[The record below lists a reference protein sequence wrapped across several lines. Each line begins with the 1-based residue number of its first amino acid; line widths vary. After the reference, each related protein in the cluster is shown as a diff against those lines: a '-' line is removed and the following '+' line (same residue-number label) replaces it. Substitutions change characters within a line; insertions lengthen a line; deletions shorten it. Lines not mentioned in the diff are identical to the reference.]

1 MEGPQTGVR
10 EVVSG
15 VSKTE
20 VTVGGRTISFETGR
34 LAKQASGSVLVR
46 TGDTMV
52 LVTAVVAASERNV
65 DFFPLTVDIEA
76 GMYAAG
82 KIPGGFIKKEGRPSD
97 QSILNARLIDR
108 PIRPLWPKGFNRETH
123 IVATVLSVDKKNPY
137 DVLALTGASAA
148 LCLSEA
154 PFGGPVGAVRV
165 AKVEGEWVVNPTYE
179 EIDQSPINLVVA
191 GTKDAIG
198 MVEAGCDEVDEADI
212 VAALEVAHEAIKGIC
227 SGISAWAA
235 EVGVPKMEFTPK
247 VADRGLMEKIKESY
261 GDRLIEACNVLDKH
275 GRAGALA
282 ALKQELVSGWLPED
296 ATEEQIAEAAGV
308 SKAFDAVEKEHVRK
322 TIAVDKKR
330 PDARGV
336 DEIRPISCEVSVA
349 PRTHG
354 SGLFTRGQ
362 TQVMTL
368 LTLGAARDEQRV
380 DGLDIEESKRFMH
393 HYKFPPFSVGE
404 TGFMRGPGRR
414 EIGHGA
420 LAERALVPVVPDEEQ
435 FPYTIRLVS
444 ETLESNGSSSMA
456 SVCASTLAMMD
467 AGVPI
472 ARPVAGIAM
481 GLIKEGDDYVVL
493 TDIAGVEDHLGDMD
507 FKVAG
512 TDRGITALQM
522 DIKITGVTFEI
533 MRDALAR
540 ARKAR
545 LFILD
550 RIAEALSGPRP
561 ELSEF
566 APRIATIRIDPEK
579 IGAVIGKGGETIRGM
594 EAEFECTIDVAE
606 DGLIKVFATDGKLG
620 DQCIQRINLLTRE
633 TQVGDIVEG
642 HVASTT
648 SFGAFVTLK
657 PGTDGL
663 VHISRLADRRVAT
676 VEEVVNR
683 GDLVRVEVLDV
694 QQQPGGKEKISLRLL
709 ENLSKKDD

>member
-1 MEGPQTGVR
+1 VA
-10 EVVSG
+10 SG
-15 VSKTE
+15 VSRTE
-20 VTVGGRTISFETGR
+20 VGLGDKKISFETGR
-34 LAKQASGSVLVR
+34 LAKQASGAVVVR
-46 TGDTMV
+46 SGDTMV
-52 LVTAVVAASERNV
+52 LVTAVVANTERNV
-65 DFFPLTVDIEA
+65 DFFPLTVDVEA

-97 QSILNARLIDR
+97 QAILNARLIDR
-108 PIRPLWPKGFNRETH
+108 PIRPLWPKGFNKETH
-123 IVATVLSVDKKNPY
+123 IVATVLSVDKTNPY
-137 DVLALTGASAA
+137 DVLALAGASAA
-148 LCLSEA
+148 LSLSEA
-154 PFGGPVGAVRV
+154 PFLGPVGAVRV
-165 AKVEGEWVVNPTYE
+165 AKIDGSWVVNPTYE
-179 EIDQSPINLVVA
+179 EIDQSPVNLVVA
-191 GTKDAIG
+191 GTSDAIS
-198 MVEAGCDEVDEADI
+198 MVEAGCEEVDETDI
-212 VAALEVAHEAIKGIC
+212 IAGLEIAHEAIKKQVEVIR
-227 SGISAWAA
+227 SWAA
-235 EVGVPKMEFTPK
+235 EVGVPKMEFAERLP
-247 VADRGLMEKIKESY
+247 DRLLMDKIKARFGVE
-261 GDRLIEACNVLDKH
+261 IEEANNVLDKH
-275 GRAGALA
+275 ERASAVA
-282 ALKQELVSGWLPED
+282 ALKKD
-296 ATEEQIAEAAGV
+296 ALEAFAPGQDSQDPAAETAALA
-308 SKAFDAVEKEHVRK
+308 KAFDAVEKETVRRV
-322 TIAVDKKR
+322 IAVDKKR
-330 PDARGV
+330 PDGRGV
-336 DEIRPISCEVSVA
+336 DEIREISCDVRVA

-362 TQVMTL
+362 TQVLTL

-380 DGLDIEESKRFMH
+380 DGLDLEESKRFMH

-420 LAERALVPVVPDEEQ
+420 LAERALFPLIPNEEA

-456 SVCASTLAMMD
+456 SVCASTLALMD

-481 GLIKEGDDYVVL
+481 GLIKEKEDYVVL

-512 TDRGITALQM
+512 THKGITALQM
-522 DIKITGVTFEI
+522 DIKITGVTFAI
-533 MRDALAR
+533 MRDALER

-550 RIAEALSGPRP
+550 KIAETLSSPRS
-561 ELSEF
+561 ELSDF

-606 DGLIKVFATDGKLG
+606 DGLVKVFATDGKLG
-620 DQCIQRINLLTRE
+620 DACIERIGLLTRE

-642 HVASTT
+642 RVASTT

-663 VHISRLADRRVAT
+663 VHISRLADHRVGT

-694 QQQPGGKEKISLRLL
+694 QMQGGKEKISLRLL
-709 ENLSKKDD
+709 ENLSKKEGSVD

>member
-1 MEGPQTGVR
+1 MVSRVSAT
-10 EVVSG
+10 EVVLG
-15 VSKTE
+15 DRV
-20 VTVGGRTISFETGR
+20 ISFETGR
-34 LAKQASGSVLVR
+34 LAKQASGAVVVR
-46 TGDTMV
+46 LGDTMV
-52 LVTAVVAASERNV
+52 LVTAVVSATERNV
-65 DFFPLTVDIEA
+65 DFFPLTVDVEA

-137 DVLALTGASAA
+137 DVLGVIGASAA
-148 LCLSEA
+148 LALSEA
-154 PFGGPVGAVRV
+154 PFLGPIGAVRV
-165 AKVEGEWVVNPTYE
+165 AKVDGEWVVNPTYE
-179 EIDQSPINLVVA
+179 EIERSPLNLVVA
-191 GTKDAIG
+191 GTREAIG

-212 VAALEVAHEAIKGIC
+212 VAGLEVAHEAIKKQVDV
-227 SGISAWAA
+227 ISAWAG
-235 EVGVPKMEFTPK
+235 EVGTPKMEFAPK
-247 VADRGLMEKIKESY
+247 VADPELMERIRAEFGEQIARASN
-261 GDRLIEACNVLDKH
+261 LLDKH
-275 GRAGALA
+275 ERAEAVAAVKQEVLA
-282 ALKQELVSGWLPED
+282 ALS
-296 ATEEQIAEAAGV
+296 ATADSAEEGVDPAAV
-308 SKAFDAVEKEHVRK
+308 AKAFDAVEKEIVRK
-322 TIAVDKKR
+322 AIAVEKKR
-330 PDARGV
+330 PDGRGV
-336 DEIRPISCEVSVA
+336 DEIRPISCEVGVA

-362 TQVMTL
+362 TQVLTL
-368 LTLGAARDEQRV
+368 LTLGAARDEQRI

-420 LAERALVPVVPDEEQ
+420 LAERALLPVVPSEEV

-456 SVCASTLAMMD
+456 SVCASSLALMD

-472 ARPVAGIAM
+472 ARAVAGIAM
-481 GLIKEGDDYVVL
+481 GLIKEGDDYVIL

-512 TDRGITALQM
+512 TERGVTALQM
-522 DIKITGVTFEI
+522 DIKITGVTFDI
-533 MRDALAR
+533 MREALER

-550 RIAEALSGPRP
+550 KMAEVIAAPRP
-561 ELSEF
+561 HLSDY

-579 IGAVIGKGGETIRGM
+579 IGLVIGKGGETIRGM
-594 EAEFECTIDVAE
+594 ETEFECTIDVEE

-620 DQCIQRINLLTRE
+620 DACIDRINMLTRE
-633 TQVGDIVEG
+633 TRAGDIVEG
-642 HVASTT
+642 RVASTT

-663 VHISRLADRRVAT
+663 IHISRLADRRVAS
-676 VEEVVNR
+676 VEDVVNR

-694 QQQPGGKEKISLRLL
+694 QIQGGKEKISLRLL
-709 ENLSKKDD
+709 ENLSKKEGSDR

>member
-1 MEGPQTGVR
+1 VAAEVR
-10 EVVSG
+10 TTEVVLG
-15 VSKTE
+15 DKTI
-20 VTVGGRTISFETGR
+20 TFETGK
-34 LAKQASGSVLVR
+34 LAKQASGAVVVR
-46 TGDTMV
+46 LGDTMV
-52 LVTAVVAASERNV
+52 LVTAVVASTERNV
-65 DFFPLTVDIEA
+65 DFFPLTVDVEA

-97 QSILNARLIDR
+97 QSILTARLIDR
-108 PIRPLWPKGFNRETH
+108 PIRPLWPKGFNKETH
-123 IVATVLSVDKKNPY
+123 IVATVLSVDRTNPY
-137 DVLALTGASAA
+137 DVLALAGASAA
-148 LCLSEA
+148 LCLSDA

-165 AKVEGEWVVNPTYE
+165 AKVEGSWIVNPTYE
-179 EIDQSPINLVVA
+179 QIEMSPINMVVA
-191 GTKDAIG
+191 GTADAIG
-198 MVEAGCDEVDEADI
+198 MVEAGCEEVDEAD
-212 VAALEVAHEAIKGIC
+212 VLAGLEVAHEAIKKQVEVIRT
-227 SGISAWAA
+227 WAA
-235 EVGVPKMEFTPK
+235 EIGKPKMEFPAK
-247 VADRGLMEKIKESY
+247 LPDQAFMEKIR
-261 GDRLIEACNVLDKH
+261 DRFAAALEQASNILDKKQ
-275 GRAGALA
+275 RSDALDV
-282 ALKQELVSGWLPED
+282 LKQEVL
-296 ATEEQIAEAAGV
+296 AAWPPAVDSDDPAGETGRLA
-308 SKAFDAVEKEHVRK
+308 KAFDAVEKEIVRRV
-322 TIAVDKKR
+322 IAVDKRR
-330 PDARGV
+330 PDGRGV
-336 DEIRPISCEVSVA
+336 DEIRQIDCDIKVA

-362 TQVMTL
+362 TQVLTL

-380 DGLDIEESKRFMH
+380 DGLDVEESKRFMH

-420 LAERALVPVVPDEEQ
+420 LAERALVQVIPDEEA

-456 SVCASTLAMMD
+456 SVCASTLALMD

-481 GLIKEGDDYVVL
+481 GLVKEGEDYVVL

-522 DIKITGVTFEI
+522 DIKITGVTFAI
-533 MRDALAR
+533 MKDALER

-545 LFILD
+545 LFLLD
-550 RIAEALSGPRP
+550 KIAATISAPRA

-566 APRIATIRIDPEK
+566 APRIGTIRIDPDK

-594 EAEFECTIDVAE
+594 EAEFECTIDVSE
-606 DGLIKVFATDGKLG
+606 DGLVKVFATTGKLG
-620 DQCIQRINLLTRE
+620 DACLERIGLLTRE
-633 TQVGDIVEG
+633 TEVGDIVEG
-642 HVASTT
+642 RVASTT

-663 VHISRLADRRVAT
+663 VHISRLADHRVAT

-683 GDLVRVEVLDV
+683 GDLVKVEVLDV
-694 QQQPGGKEKISLRLL
+694 QMQGGKEKISLRLL
-709 ENLSKKDD
+709 ENLSSKEGSVD

>member
-1 MEGPQTGVR
+1 VA
-10 EVVSG
+10 SG

-20 VTVGGRTISFETGR
+20 VTLGDKKISFETGR
-34 LAKQASGSVLVR
+34 LAKQASGAVIVR
-46 TGDTMV
+46 SGDTMV
-52 LVTAVVAASERNV
+52 LVTAVVASTERNV
-65 DFFPLTVDIEA
+65 DFFPLTVDVEA

-97 QSILNARLIDR
+97 QAILNARLIDR
-108 PIRPLWPKGFNRETH
+108 PIRPLWPKGFNKETH
-123 IVATVLSVDKKNPY
+123 IVATVLSVDKTNPY
-137 DVLALTGASAA
+137 DVLAVAGASAA
-148 LCLSEA
+148 LSLSEA
-154 PFGGPVGAVRV
+154 PFQGPVGAVRV
-165 AKVEGEWVVNPTYE
+165 AKVEGSWIVNPTYE
-179 EIDQSPINLVVA
+179 EIEQSPVNLVVA
-191 GTKDAIG
+191 GTAEAIG
-198 MVEAGCDEVDEADI
+198 MVEAGCEEVDEADI
-212 VAALEVAHEAIKGIC
+212 LAGLEVAHEAIKKECEVIK
-227 SGISAWAA
+227 AWAA
-235 EVGVPKMEFTPK
+235 ENGVPKMEFAEKLPDQLL
-247 VADRGLMEKIKESY
+247 VDKIKARFGGEILQAS
-261 GDRLIEACNVLDKH
+261 NVLDKH
-275 GRAGALA
+275 ERSAAVAAVKQQVLEAWPPAADSADSAAEVAALA
-282 ALKQELVSGWLPED
+282 
-296 ATEEQIAEAAGV
+296 
-308 SKAFDAVEKEHVRK
+308 KAFDAVEKETVRK
-322 TIAVDKKR
+322 VIAVDKKR
-330 PDARGV
+330 PDGRDV
-336 DEIRPISCEVSVA
+336 DEIRQIDCDVKVA

-362 TQVMTL
+362 TQVLTL
-368 LTLGAARDEQRV
+368 LTLGAARDEQRI

-420 LAERALVPVVPDEEQ
+420 LAERALTPVIPDEEK

-456 SVCASTLAMMD
+456 SVCASTLALMD

-481 GLIKEGDDYVVL
+481 GLIKEKDDYVVL

-512 TDRGITALQM
+512 TDKGITALQM
-522 DIKITGVTFEI
+522 DIKIKGVTFAI
-533 MRDALAR
+533 MKDALER

-550 RIAEALSGPRP
+550 KIAACLTAPRETLSD
-561 ELSEF
+561 F
-566 APRIATIRIDPEK
+566 APRIGTIRIDPEK

-606 DGLIKVFATDGKLG
+606 DGLVKVFATDGKLG
-620 DQCIQRINLLTRE
+620 DQCLERIRLLTRE
-633 TQVGDIVEG
+633 TEVGDIIEG
-642 HVASTT
+642 RVASTT

-663 VHISRLADRRVAT
+663 VHISRLADHRVAT
-676 VEEVVNR
+676 VEDVVNR

-694 QQQPGGKEKISLRLL
+694 QQQGGKEKISLRLL
-709 ENLSKKDD
+709 ENLSAKEGSAS

>member
-1 MEGPQTGVR
+1 VAG
-10 EVVSG
+10 G
-15 VSKTE
+15 VSRAE
-20 VTVGGRTISFETGR
+20 VAVGDKKITFETGR
-34 LAKQASGSVLVR
+34 LAKQASGAVLVR
-46 TGDTMV
+46 SGDTMV
-52 LVTAVVAASERNV
+52 LVTAVVASTERNV
-65 DFFPLTVDIEA
+65 DFFPLTVDVEA
-76 GMYAAG
+76 RMYAAG

-97 QSILNARLIDR
+97 QAILNARLIDR
-108 PIRPLWPKGFNRETH
+108 PIRPLWPKGFNKETH

-137 DVLALTGASAA
+137 DVLALAGASAA
-148 LCLSEA
+148 LSISEA
-154 PFGGPVGAVRV
+154 PFMGPVGAVRV
-165 AKVEGEWVVNPTYE
+165 AKVNGSWVVNPTFE
-179 EIDQSPINLVVA
+179 EIDQSPVNLVVA
-191 GTKDAIG
+191 GTYDAIG
-198 MVEAGCDEVDEADI
+198 MVEAGCEEVDEADI
-212 VAALEVAHEAIKGIC
+212 IAGLEVAHEAIKKQVEVIR
-227 SGISAWAA
+227 AWAA
-235 EVGVPKMEFTPK
+235 EVGVPKMEFAEK
-247 VADRGLMEKIKESY
+247 VPDRQLMDKIKARFASE
-261 GDRLIEACNVLDKH
+261 IEQASNVLDKH
-275 GRAGALA
+275 ERAKAIA
-282 ALKQELVSGWLPED
+282 ALKQQALAAWPP
-296 ATEEQIAEAAGV
+296 AEGSTDPAAETAQLA
-308 SKAFDAVEKEHVRK
+308 KAFDAVEKETVRRL
-322 TIAVDKKR
+322 IAVDKKR
-330 PDARGV
+330 PDGRRA
-336 DEIRPISCEVSVA
+336 DEIRAIDCEVKVA

-362 TQVMTL
+362 TQVLTL

-380 DGLDIEESKRFMH
+380 DGIDVDESKRFMH
-393 HYKFPPFSVGE
+393 HYMFPPFSVGE

-420 LAERALVPVVPDEEQ
+420 LAERALFPVIPSEEA

-456 SVCASTLAMMD
+456 SVCGSTLALMD

-472 ARPVAGIAM
+472 TRPVAGIAM
-481 GLIKEGDDYVVL
+481 GLIKENDDYVVL

-512 TDRGITALQM
+512 TEKGITALQM
-522 DIKITGVTFEI
+522 DIKIKGVTFAI
-533 MRDALAR
+533 MKDALES

-545 LFILD
+545 MFILGK
-550 RIAEALSGPRP
+550 ISESLPAPRP

-620 DQCIQRINLLTRE
+620 DGCIERIGLLTRE
-633 TQVGDIVEG
+633 TEIGDIVEG
-642 HVASTT
+642 RVASTT

-663 VHISRLADRRVAT
+663 IHISRLADRRVGT

-694 QQQPGGKEKISLRLL
+694 QMQGGKEKIGLRLL
-709 ENLSKKDD
+709 ENLSAKEGSVD

>member
-1 MEGPQTGVR
+1 VTLGD
-10 EVVSG
+10 
-15 VSKTE
+15 KTI
-20 VTVGGRTISFETGR
+20 TFETGR
-34 LAKQASGSVLVR
+34 LAKQASGAVVVTS
-46 TGDTMV
+46 GDTMV
-52 LVTAVVAASERNV
+52 LVTAVVASTERNV
-65 DFFPLTVDIEA
+65 DFFPLTVDVEA

-82 KIPGGFIKKEGRPSD
+82 KIPGGFIKREGRASD
-97 QSILNARLIDR
+97 QAILNARLIDR

-123 IVATVLSVDKKNPY
+123 IVVTVLSVDKTNPY
-137 DVLALTGASAA
+137 DVLAVAGASAA
-148 LCLSEA
+148 LSLSEA
-154 PFGGPVGAVRV
+154 PFLGPIGAVRV
-165 AKVEGEWVVNPTYE
+165 AKIDGSWVVNPTYA
-179 EIDQSPINLVVA
+179 EIDQSPVNLVVA
-191 GTKDAIG
+191 GTAEAIG

-212 VAALEVAHEAIKGIC
+212 LAGLEVAHEAIKKQVEAIR
-227 SGISAWAA
+227 SWAA
-235 EVGVPKMEFTPK
+235 EVGRPKMEFAEKLPAP
-247 VADRGLMEKIKESY
+247 VLVDKIKARFAGE
-261 GDRLIEACNVLDKH
+261 IEQASNVLDKH
-275 GRAGALA
+275 ERSNAVAAVKQAVLEAWPPAEDAEDPAAEIAALA
-282 ALKQELVSGWLPED
+282 
-296 ATEEQIAEAAGV
+296 
-308 SKAFDAVEKEHVRK
+308 KAFDAVEKETVRRV
-322 TIAVDKKR
+322 IAVDKKR
-330 PDARGV
+330 PDGRGV
-336 DEIRPISCEVSVA
+336 DEIRPIDCDVRVA

-362 TQVMTL
+362 TQVLTL
-368 LTLGAARDEQRV
+368 LTLGAARDEQRI

-420 LAERALVPVVPDEEQ
+420 LAERALFPLIPGEET

-456 SVCASTLAMMD
+456 SVCASTLALMD

-472 ARPVAGIAM
+472 ERPVAGIAM

-522 DIKITGVTFEI
+522 DIKIKGVTFAI
-533 MRDALAR
+533 MKDALER

-550 RIAEALSGPRP
+550 KITGAISTPRP
-561 ELSEF
+561 QLSDF
-566 APRIATIRIDPEK
+566 APRIGTIRIDPEK

-594 EAEFECTIDVAE
+594 EAEFDCTIDVAE
-606 DGLIKVFATDGKLG
+606 DGLVKVFATDGKLG
-620 DQCIQRINLLTRE
+620 DACLERIALLTRD

-642 HVASTT
+642 RVASTT

-663 VHISRLADRRVAT
+663 IHISRLANHRVAT
-676 VEEVVNR
+676 VEDVVNR

-694 QQQPGGKEKISLRLL
+694 QQQGGKEKISLRLL
-709 ENLSKKDD
+709 ENLSTKEGSAD

>member
-1 MEGPQTGVR
+1 VAG
-10 EVVSG
+10 EV
-15 VSKTE
+15 KTTE
-20 VTVGGRTISFETGR
+20 VTVGDKRITFETGR
-34 LAKQASGSVLVR
+34 LAKQASGAVVVR
-46 TGDTMV
+46 SGDTMV
-52 LVTAVVAASERNV
+52 LVTAVVANTERNV
-65 DFFPLTVDIEA
+65 DFFPLTVDVEA

-123 IVATVLSVDKKNPY
+123 IVATVLSVDRTNPY
-137 DVLALTGASAA
+137 DVLAVAGASAA
-148 LCLSEA
+148 LTLSEA
-154 PFGGPVGAVRV
+154 PFLGPIGAVRV
-165 AKVEGEWVVNPTYE
+165 AKVEGSWVVNPTYE
-179 EIDQSPINLVVA
+179 EIEKSPVNLVVA
-191 GTKDAIG
+191 GTAEAIG

-212 VAALEVAHEAIKGIC
+212 LAGLEVAHEAIKKQAAV
-227 SGISAWAA
+227 ISAFAA
-235 EVGVPKMEFTPK
+235 EVGAPKMEFVEKLP
-247 VADRGLMEKIKESY
+247 DQLLMDKIKARFGAEITQASS
-261 GDRLIEACNVLDKH
+261 VLDKH
-275 GRAGALA
+275 ER
-282 ALKQELVSGWLPED
+282 
-296 ATEEQIAEAAGV
+296 AEAVASVKQQVMAAWPPEEGCDDP
-308 SKAFDAVEKEHVRK
+308 SGETARLAKAFDAVEKETVRRV
-322 TIAVDKKR
+322 IAVEKKR
-330 PDARGV
+330 PDGRGV
-336 DEIRPISCEVSVA
+336 DEIRPIDCDVRVA

-362 TQVMTL
+362 TQVLTL
-368 LTLGAARDEQRV
+368 LTLGAARDEQRI

-420 LAERALVPVVPDEEQ
+420 LAERALVPVVPNEET

-456 SVCASTLAMMD
+456 SVCASTLALMD

-481 GLIKEGDDYVVL
+481 GLIKEKDDYVVL

-522 DIKITGVTFEI
+522 DIKIKGVTFAI
-533 MRDALAR
+533 MKDALER

-545 LFILD
+545 MFILEK
-550 RIAEALSGPRP
+550 ITSTISAPRP

-566 APRIATIRIDPEK
+566 APRIGTIRIDPEK

-620 DQCIQRINLLTRE
+620 DACLERIGLLTRD
-633 TQVGDIVEG
+633 TQAGDIVEG
-642 HVASTT
+642 RVASTT

-663 VHISRLADRRVAT
+663 VHISRLADHRVAT
-676 VEEVVNR
+676 VEDVVKR

-694 QQQPGGKEKISLRLL
+694 QMQGGKEKISLRLL
-709 ENLSKKDD
+709 ENLSAKEGSVD

>member
-1 MEGPQTGVR
+1 MGEKIVAN
-10 EVVSG
+10 G
-15 VSKTE
+15 VSATE
-20 VTVGGRTISFETGR
+20 VTVGDKKITFETGT
-34 LAKQASGSVLVR
+34 LAKQASGAVVVR
-46 TGDTMV
+46 SGDTMV
-52 LVTAVVAASERNV
+52 LVTAVVASNERNV
-65 DFFPLTVDIEA
+65 DFFPLTVDVEA

-82 KIPGGFIKKEGRPSD
+82 KIPGGFIKREGRASD
-97 QSILNARLIDR
+97 QAILNARLIDR

-123 IVATVLSVDKKNPY
+123 IVATILSVDKKNPY
-137 DVLALTGASAA
+137 DVLALVGASAA
-148 LCLSEA
+148 LSISEA
-154 PFGGPVGAVRV
+154 PFMGPVGAVRV
-165 AKVEGEWVVNPTYE
+165 AKVDDAWVVNPTYD

-191 GTKDAIG
+191 GTYEAIG
-198 MVEAGCDEVDEADI
+198 MVEAGCEEVDEAELI
-212 VAALEVAHEAIKGIC
+212 SALEVAHEAIKKQVEVIRT
-227 SGISAWAA
+227 WAA
-235 EVGVPKMEFTPK
+235 EIGKPKMEFETRS
-247 VADRGLMEKIKESY
+247 ADPVLVEKIKEKYAADIANASGVAEKLERY
-261 GDRLIEACNVLDKH
+261 D
-275 GRAGALA
+275 ALA
-282 ALKQELVSGWLPED
+282 KVKELCVASFGPND
-296 ATEEQIAEAAGV
+296 DSADSAAECAAV
-308 SKAFDAVEKEHVRK
+308 AKAFDAVEKQMVRRA
-322 TIAVDKKR
+322 IAVDKKR
-330 PDARGV
+330 PDGRDV
-336 DEIRPISCEVSVA
+336 DEIRQINCDVRIA

-362 TQVMTL
+362 TQVLTL
-368 LTLGAARDEQRV
+368 LTLGAARDEQRI
-380 DGLDIEESKRFMH
+380 DGLDVEESKRFMH

-420 LAERALVPVVPDEEQ
+420 LAERALLPSIPDQET

-456 SVCASTLAMMD
+456 SVCASTLALMD

-472 ARPVAGIAM
+472 VRPVAGIAM

-512 TDRGITALQM
+512 TDQGVTALQM
-522 DIKITGVTFEI
+522 DIKITGVTFDI

-540 ARKAR
+540 AKKAR

-550 RIAEALSGPRP
+550 KIAGALQAPRP
-561 ELSEF
+561 ELSEY

-594 EAEFECTIDVAE
+594 EADFECTIDIAE
-606 DGLIKVFATDGKLG
+606 DGLVKVFATNGKLG
-620 DQCIQRINLLTRE
+620 DECVERIGLLTRE
-633 TQVGDIVEG
+633 TKAGDIVEG
-642 HVASTT
+642 RVASTT

-663 VHISRLADRRVAT
+663 VHISRLADHRVAT
-676 VEEVVNR
+676 VEEIVNK
-683 GDLVRVEVLDV
+683 GDLVRVEVMEV

-709 ENLSKKDD
+709 ENLSKKEGSVD

>member
-1 MEGPQTGVR
+1 MASR
-10 EVVSG
+10 VSAA
-15 VSKTE
+15 E
-20 VTVGGRTISFETGR
+20 VTVGDKKITFETGK
-34 LAKQASGSVLVR
+34 LAKQASGAVLVR
-46 TGDTMV
+46 SGDTMV
-52 LVTAVVAASERNV
+52 LVTAVVAATERNV
-65 DFFPLTVDIEA
+65 DFFPLTVDVEA

-97 QSILNARLIDR
+97 QAILNARLIDR

-123 IVATVLSVDKKNPY
+123 IVATVLSVDKTNPY
-137 DVLALTGASAA
+137 DVLALVGASAA
-148 LCLSEA
+148 LSLSEA
-154 PFGGPVGAVRV
+154 PFHGPVGAVRV
-165 AKVEGEWVVNPTYE
+165 AKVDGSWVVNPTYQ
-179 EIDQSPINLVVA
+179 EIDQSPVNLVVA
-191 GTKDAIG
+191 GTADAIG
-198 MVEAGCDEVDEADI
+198 MVEAGCEEVGEDDI
-212 VAALEVAHEAIKGIC
+212 IAGLEVAHEAIKKQCEVIRQ
-227 SGISAWAA
+227 WAS
-235 EVGVPKMEFTPK
+235 EVGVPKMEFAEK
-247 VADRGLMEKIKESY
+247 LADPLLVEKIKGRFASEIGQASS
-261 GDRLIEACNVLDKH
+261 VLDKH
-275 GRAGALA
+275 DRANAVAEVKQRVLA
-282 ALKQELVSGWLPED
+282 AWPPAAESAD
-296 ATEEQIAEAAGV
+296 AAYEIAQL
-308 SKAFDAVEKEHVRK
+308 SKAFDAVEKETVRRL
-322 TIAVDKKR
+322 IAVDKRR
-330 PDARGV
+330 PDGRGV
-336 DEIRPISCEVSVA
+336 DEIRALSCEVGLA

-362 TQVMTL
+362 TQVLTL
-368 LTLGAARDEQRV
+368 LTLGAARDEQRI
-380 DGLDIEESKRFMH
+380 DGLDMEESKRFMH

-420 LAERALVPVVPDEEQ
+420 LAERALLPVIPDEEK

-456 SVCASTLAMMD
+456 SVCGSTLALMD

-472 ARPVAGIAM
+472 ERPVAGIAM
-481 GLIKEGDDYVVL
+481 GLIKEMDDYVVL

-512 TDRGITALQM
+512 TDKGITALQM
-522 DIKITGVTFEI
+522 DIKIKGVTFEI
-533 MRDALAR
+533 MKDALER

-545 LFILD
+545 LAILGA
-550 RIAEALSGPRP
+550 IAAAIPGPRT
-561 ELSEF
+561 ELSDF

-620 DQCIQRINLLTRE
+620 DACIERIHILTKNME
-633 TQVGDIVEG
+633 VGDIVEG
-642 HVASTT
+642 RVASTT

-663 VHISRLADRRVAT
+663 VHISRLADHRVGT

-683 GDLVRVEVLDV
+683 GDLVRGEVLDV
-694 QQQPGGKEKISLRLL
+694 QMQNGKEKISLRLL
-709 ENLSKKDD
+709 ENLSEKEGSGN

>member
-1 MEGPQTGVR
+1 
-10 EVVSG
+10 
-15 VSKTE
+15 
-20 VTVGGRTISFETGR
+20 
-34 LAKQASGSVLVR
+34 
-46 TGDTMV
+46 MV
-52 LVTAVVAASERNV
+52 LVTAVVAATERNV
-65 DFFPLTVDIEA
+65 DFFPLTVDVEA

-123 IVATVLSVDKKNPY
+123 IVATILSVDKKNPY
-137 DVLALTGASAA
+137 DVLALVGASAA
-148 LCLSEA
+148 LSLSEA
-154 PFGGPVGAVRV
+154 PFLGPVGAVRV
-165 AKVEGEWVVNPTYE
+165 AKVDGDWIVNPTYE
-179 EIDQSPINLVVA
+179 EIEQSPVNLVVA

-212 VAALEVAHEAIKGIC
+212 IAGLEVAHEAIKEQVKTIA
-227 SGISAWAA
+227 AWAA
-235 EVGVPKMEFTPK
+235 EVGVPKMEFAPK
-247 VADRGLMEKIKESY
+247 LPDRELMDKIKARFGAEIVRAS
-261 GDRLIEACNVLDKH
+261 NVLDKH
-275 GRAGALA
+275 ERAEAVAAVKQAVLA
-282 ALKQELVSGWLPED
+282 EWPPVEGSGDP
-296 ATEEQIAEAAGV
+296 AAEAAALA
-308 SKAFDAVEKEHVRK
+308 KAFDAVEKETVRRS
-322 TIAVDKKR
+322 IAVDKKR
-330 PDARGV
+330 PDGRGV
-336 DEIRPISCEVSVA
+336 EEIRPITCEVGVA

-362 TQVMTL
+362 TQVLTL
-368 LTLGAARDEQRV
+368 LTLGAARDEQRI

-420 LAERALVPVVPDEEQ
+420 LAERALIPVVPGEEV

-456 SVCASTLAMMD
+456 SVCASTLALMD

-472 ARPVAGIAM
+472 TRPVAGIAM

-512 TDRGITALQM
+512 TERGITALQM
-522 DIKITGVTFEI
+522 DIKITGVTFAI
-533 MRDALAR
+533 MRDALAS

-550 RIAEALSGPRP
+550 RITEVIAAPRP
-561 ELSEF
+561 HLSDF
-566 APRIATIRIDPEK
+566 APRIATVRIDPEK
-579 IGAVIGKGGETIRGM
+579 IGMIIGKGGETIRGM

-620 DQCIQRINLLTRE
+620 DACIERINLLTRE
-633 TQVGDIVEG
+633 TQAGDIVEG
-642 HVASTT
+642 RVASTT

-663 VHISRLADRRVAT
+663 IHISRLADRRVAT
-676 VEEVVNR
+676 VEDVVNR

-694 QQQPGGKEKISLRLL
+694 QMQGGKEKISLRLL
-709 ENLSKKDD
+709 ENLSKKEGSVD

>member
-1 MEGPQTGVR
+1 M
-10 EVVSG
+10 VSG
-15 VSKTE
+15 VSTTE
-20 VTVGGRTISFETGR
+20 VTLGDKQISFETGR
-34 LAKQASGSVLVR
+34 LAKQASGAVVVR
-46 TGDTMV
+46 SGDTMV
-52 LVTAVVAASERNV
+52 LVTAVVANTERNV
-65 DFFPLTVDIEA
+65 DFFPLTVDVEA

-97 QSILNARLIDR
+97 QAILNARLIDR
-108 PIRPLWPKGFNRETH
+108 PIRPLWPKGFNKETH

-137 DVLALTGASAA
+137 DVLALAGASAA
-148 LCLSEA
+148 LSLSEA
-154 PFGGPVGAVRV
+154 PFMGPVGAVRV
-165 AKVEGEWVVNPTYE
+165 AKVDGSWVINPTYDQ
-179 EIDQSPINLVVA
+179 IDQSPVNLVVA
-191 GTKDAIG
+191 GTSEAIG
-198 MVEAGCDEVDEADI
+198 MVEAGCEEVGEADI
-212 VAALEVAHEAIKGIC
+212 IAGIEVAHEAIKRQVEVIR
-227 SGISAWAA
+227 AWAVEA
-235 EVGVPKMEFTPK
+235 GVQKMEFAEKLP
-247 VADRGLMEKIKESY
+247 DRLLMDKIKARFGGE
-261 GDRLIEACNVLDKH
+261 IERASNVLDKH
-275 GRAGALA
+275 ERGNAIAAVKQAALA
-282 ALKQELVSGWLPED
+282 AWPPADDSED
-296 ATEEQIAEAAGV
+296 SAAAAAQLA
-308 SKAFDAVEKEHVRK
+308 KAFDAMEKETVRRI
-322 TIAVDKKR
+322 IAVDKKR
-330 PDARGV
+330 PDGRGV
-336 DEIRPISCEVSVA
+336 DEIREITCDVRLA

-362 TQVMTL
+362 TQVLTL

-380 DGLDIEESKRFMH
+380 DGLDLEESKRFMH

-420 LAERALVPVVPDEEQ
+420 LAERALFPVIPNEET

-456 SVCASTLAMMD
+456 SVCGSTLALMD

-472 ARPVAGIAM
+472 AAPVAGIAM
-481 GLIKEGDDYVVL
+481 GLIKEKDDYVVL

-512 TDRGITALQM
+512 TEKGITALQM
-522 DIKITGVTFEI
+522 DIKITGVTFAI
-533 MRDALAR
+533 MKDALER

-545 LFILD
+545 LFILGKM
-550 RIAEALSGPRP
+550 AETLPGPRA
-561 ELSEF
+561 EMSEF

-620 DQCIQRINLLTRE
+620 DACIERIGLLTRE

-642 HVASTT
+642 RVASTT

-694 QQQPGGKEKISLRLL
+694 QMQGGKEKISLRLL
-709 ENLSKKDD
+709 ENLSAKEGSVG

>member
-1 MEGPQTGVR
+1 VAAEVR
-10 EVVSG
+10 T
-15 VSKTE
+15 TE
-20 VTVGGRTISFETGR
+20 VLLGDKKITFETGK
-34 LAKQASGSVLVR
+34 LAKQASGAVVVR
-46 TGDTMV
+46 SGDTMV
-52 LVTAVVAASERNV
+52 LVTAVVASTERNV
-65 DFFPLTVDIEA
+65 DFFPLTVDVEA

-97 QSILNARLIDR
+97 QSILTARLIDR
-108 PIRPLWPKGFNRETH
+108 PIRPLWPKGFNKETH
-123 IVATVLSVDKKNPY
+123 IVATVLSVDRTNPY
-137 DVLALTGASAA
+137 DVLALAGASAA
-148 LCLSEA
+148 LCLSDA

-165 AKVEGEWVVNPTYE
+165 AKVEGEWIVNPTYE
-179 EIDQSPINLVVA
+179 QSEMSPINMVVA
-191 GTKDAIG
+191 GTADAIG
-198 MVEAGCDEVDEADI
+198 MVEAGCEEVDEAD
-212 VAALEVAHEAIKGIC
+212 VLAGLEVAHEAIKKQVEVIRV
-227 SGISAWAA
+227 WAA
-235 EVGVPKMEFTPK
+235 EIGKPKMEFPAK
-247 VADRGLMEKIKESY
+247 LPDQALMEKIKSRFA
-261 GDRLIEACNVLDKH
+261 GAIEQASNVLDKKQ
-275 GRAGALA
+275 RSDALA
-282 ALKQELVSGWLPED
+282 ALKQEVLAAWPPADDSED
-296 ATEEQIAEAAGV
+296 AAGETARLA
-308 SKAFDAVEKEHVRK
+308 KAFDAVEKEIVRRV
-322 TIAVDKKR
+322 IAVDKRR
-330 PDARGV
+330 PDGRGV
-336 DEIRPISCEVSVA
+336 DEIRQIDCDVKVA

-362 TQVMTL
+362 TQVLTL

-380 DGLDIEESKRFMH
+380 DGLDVEESKRFMH

-420 LAERALVPVVPDEEQ
+420 LAERALVQVVPDEEA

-456 SVCASTLAMMD
+456 SVCASTLALMD

-481 GLIKEGDDYVVL
+481 GLVKEGDDYVVL

-522 DIKITGVTFEI
+522 DIKITGVTFAI
-533 MRDALAR
+533 MKDALER

-545 LFILD
+545 LFLLD
-550 RIAEALSGPRP
+550 KITATISAPRP

-566 APRIATIRIDPEK
+566 APRIGTIRIDPDK

-606 DGLIKVFATDGKLG
+606 DGLVKVFATTGKLG
-620 DQCIQRINLLTRE
+620 DACLERIGLLTRE

-642 HVASTT
+642 RVASTT

-663 VHISRLADRRVAT
+663 VHISRLADHRVGA
-676 VEEVVNR
+676 VEDVVNR

-694 QQQPGGKEKISLRLL
+694 QMQGGKEKISLRLL
-709 ENLSKKDD
+709 ENISAKEGSVD

>member
-1 MEGPQTGVR
+1 MA
-10 EVVSG
+10 SG
-15 VSKTE
+15 ISAVE
-20 VTVGGRTISFETGR
+20 VTVGDKKITFETGK
-34 LAKQASGSVLVR
+34 LAKQASGAVVVR
-46 TGDTMV
+46 SGDTMV
-52 LVTAVVAASERNV
+52 LVTAVVAATERNV
-65 DFFPLTVDIEA
+65 DFFPLTVDVEA

-97 QSILNARLIDR
+97 QAILNARLIDR

-123 IVATVLSVDKKNPY
+123 IVATVLSVDRTNPY
-137 DVLALTGASAA
+137 DVLALVGASAA
-148 LCLSEA
+148 LSLSEA
-154 PFGGPVGAVRV
+154 PFHGPVGAVRV
-165 AKVEGEWVVNPTYE
+165 AKIDGAWVVNPTYD
-179 EIDQSPINLVVA
+179 EIDQSPVNLVVA
-191 GTKDAIG
+191 GTADAIG

-212 VAALEVAHEAIKGIC
+212 IAGLEVAHEAIKKQVEVIRR
-227 SGISAWAA
+227 WAS
-235 EVGVPKMEFTPK
+235 EVGVPKMEFAEKLP
-247 VADRGLMEKIKESY
+247 DQLLMDKIKARFAGEIVQASS
-261 GDRLIEACNVLDKH
+261 VLDKH
-275 GRAGALA
+275 DRANAVAAVKQQALA
-282 ALKQELVSGWLPED
+282 AWPPSPESTD
-296 ATEEQIAEAAGV
+296 AILEISQL
-308 SKAFDAVEKEHVRK
+308 SKAFDAVEKETVRRL
-322 TIAVDKKR
+322 IAVDKKR
-330 PDARGV
+330 PDGRGV
-336 DEIRPISCEVSVA
+336 DEIRALNCEVGLA

-362 TQVMTL
+362 TQVLTL

-380 DGLDIEESKRFMH
+380 DGLDVEESKRFMH

-420 LAERALVPVVPDEEQ
+420 LAERALIPVIPDEER

-456 SVCASTLAMMD
+456 SVCGSTLALMD

-472 ARPVAGIAM
+472 ERPVAGIAM
-481 GLIKEGDDYVVL
+481 GLIKEMDDYVVL

-512 TDRGITALQM
+512 TDKGITALQM
-522 DIKITGVTFEI
+522 DIKIKGVTFAI
-533 MRDALAR
+533 MKDALER

-550 RIAEALSGPRP
+550 AMGKAIGAPRT
-561 ELSEF
+561 ELSDF

-606 DGLIKVFATDGKLG
+606 DGLVKVFATDGKLG
-620 DQCIQRINLLTRE
+620 DACIERIHVLTKNME
-633 TQVGDIVEG
+633 VGDIVEG
-642 HVASTT
+642 RVASTT

-663 VHISRLADRRVAT
+663 VHISRLADHRVGT

-694 QQQPGGKEKISLRLL
+694 QMQNGKEKISLRLL
-709 ENLSKKDD
+709 ENISQKEGSAD

>member
-1 MEGPQTGVR
+1 MA
-10 EVVSG
+10 SG
-15 VSKTE
+15 VSSTE
-20 VTVGGRTISFETGR
+20 VGLGDKKISFETGR
-34 LAKQASGSVLVR
+34 LAKQASGAVVVR
-46 TGDTMV
+46 SGDTMV
-52 LVTAVVAASERNV
+52 LVTAVVANTERNV
-65 DFFPLTVDIEA
+65 DFFPLTVDVEA

-108 PIRPLWPKGFNRETH
+108 PIRPLWPKGFNKETH
-123 IVATVLSVDKKNPY
+123 IVATVLSVDKTNPY
-137 DVLALTGASAA
+137 DVLALAGASAA
-148 LCLSEA
+148 LSLSEA
-154 PFGGPVGAVRV
+154 PFLGPVGAVRV
-165 AKVEGEWVVNPTYE
+165 AKLDGSWVVNPTYE
-179 EIDQSPINLVVA
+179 EIDQSPVNLVVA
-191 GTKDAIG
+191 GTSEAIS
-198 MVEAGCDEVDEADI
+198 MVEAGCEEVDETDI
-212 VAALEVAHEAIKGIC
+212 IAGLEVAHEAIKKQVEVIR
-227 SGISAWAA
+227 SWAA
-235 EVGVPKMEFTPK
+235 EVGVPKMEFAERLP
-247 VADRGLMEKIKESY
+247 
-261 GDRLIEACNVLDKH
+261 DRLLMDRIKARFAVEIEEASNVLDKH
-275 GRAGALA
+275 ERANAVATVKKGVLEAFAPGEGSEDPAAETAQLA
-282 ALKQELVSGWLPED
+282 
-296 ATEEQIAEAAGV
+296 
-308 SKAFDAVEKEHVRK
+308 KAFDAVEKETVRRV
-322 TIAVDKKR
+322 IAVDKKR
-330 PDARGV
+330 PDGRGV
-336 DEIRPISCEVSVA
+336 DEIREISCDVRVA

-362 TQVMTL
+362 TQVLTL

-420 LAERALVPVVPDEEQ
+420 LAERALFPLIPNEET

-456 SVCASTLAMMD
+456 SVCASTLALMD

-472 ARPVAGIAM
+472 GGPVAGIAM
-481 GLIKEGDDYVVL
+481 GLIKEKEDYVVL

-512 TDRGITALQM
+512 TRKGITALQM
-522 DIKITGVTFEI
+522 DIKITGVTFAI
-533 MRDALAR
+533 MRDALER

-550 RIAEALSGPRP
+550 KIAETISSPRS
-561 ELSEF
+561 ELSDF

-606 DGLIKVFATDGKLG
+606 DGLVKVFATDGKLG
-620 DQCIQRINLLTRE
+620 DACIERIGLLTRE
-633 TQVGDIVEG
+633 TQTGDIVEG
-642 HVASTT
+642 RVASTT

-663 VHISRLADRRVAT
+663 VHISRLADHRVGT

-694 QQQPGGKEKISLRLL
+694 QMQGGKEKISLRLL
-709 ENLSKKDD
+709 ENLSKKEGSVD

>member
-1 MEGPQTGVR
+1 VA
-10 EVVSG
+10 SG

-20 VTVGGRTISFETGR
+20 VTVGGKVISFETGR
-34 LAKQASGSVLVR
+34 LAKQASGSVLIR

-52 LVTAVVAASERNV
+52 LVTAVVAANERNV
-65 DFFPLTVDIEA
+65 DFFPLTVDVEA

-97 QSILNARLIDR
+97 QSILTARLIDR

-148 LCLSEA
+148 LSLSEA
-154 PFGGPVGAVRV
+154 PFAGPVGAVRV
-165 AKVEGEWVVNPTYE
+165 AKVEDEWVVNPTYE
-179 EIDQSPINLVVA
+179 EIEQSPINLVVA

-198 MVEAGCDEVDEADI
+198 MVEAGCEEIDEADI
-212 VAALEVAHEAIKGIC
+212 VAALEVGHAAIKDIC
-227 SGISAWAA
+227 AAISAWQA
-235 EVGVPKMEFTPK
+235 EVGVPKMQFEPK
-247 VADRGLMEKIKESY
+247 VVDPALKEKVKARY
-261 GDRLIEACNVLDKH
+261 GDRIVEASNVLDKH
-275 GRAGALA
+275 GRADALA
-282 ALKQELVSGWLPED
+282 VLKQEAVSNWLPEG
-296 ATEEQIAEAAGV
+296 ATDEEIAEAVNVA
-308 SKAFDAVEKEHVRK
+308 KAFDAVEKDYVRK

-330 PDARGV
+330 PDQRGV
-336 DEIRPISCEVSVA
+336 DEIRPISCEVGVA

-362 TQVMTL
+362 TQVLTL
-368 LTLGAARDEQRV
+368 LTLGAARDEQRI
-380 DGLDIEESKRFMH
+380 DGLDVEESKRFMH

-420 LAERALVPVVPDEEQ
+420 LAERSLVPVVPNEEK
-435 FPYTIRLVS
+435 FPYTVRLVS

-472 ARPVAGIAM
+472 ERPVAGIAM

-512 TDRGITALQM
+512 TDQGITALQM
-522 DIKITGVTFEI
+522 DIKIQGVTFDI

-540 ARKAR
+540 AKKAR

-550 RIAEALSGPRP
+550 RIAEAIAAPRA
-561 ELSEF
+561 ELSDF

-594 EAEFECTIDVAE
+594 EADFECTIDVAE

-620 DQCIQRINLLTRE
+620 DQCIERIGLLTRE
-633 TQVGDIVEG
+633 TEVGDIVEG
-642 HVASTT
+642 RVASTT

-694 QQQPGGKEKISLRLL
+694 QMQGGKEKISLKLL
-709 ENLSKKDD
+709 ENLSAKDE